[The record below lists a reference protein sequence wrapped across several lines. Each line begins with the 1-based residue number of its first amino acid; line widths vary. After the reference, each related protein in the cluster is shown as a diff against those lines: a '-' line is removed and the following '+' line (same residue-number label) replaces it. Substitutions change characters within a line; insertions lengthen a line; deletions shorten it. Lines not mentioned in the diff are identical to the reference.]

1 MLKPKEPMNSLASI
15 FRRMRSRWRAERAR
29 RELHALSDR
38 TLQDIGLRRA
48 DIDPIVEAAS
58 VTPVTDGDTGVK
70 RARPTLV
77 FHQ

>member
-1 MLKPKEPMNSLASI
+1 MSLATI

-58 VTPVTDGDTGVK
+58 VTSVTDGETEGK
-70 RARPTLV
+70 RARTILALD
-77 FHQ
+77 H

>member
-1 MLKPKEPMNSLASI
+1 MSLATI

-58 VTPVTDGDTGVK
+58 VTPVTDGETEGK
-70 RARPTLV
+70 RARTILALD
-77 FHQ
+77 H

>member
-1 MLKPKEPMNSLASI
+1 MSLARI

-48 DIDPIVEAAS
+48 DIDPLVEAAR
-58 VTPVTDGDTGVK
+58 VTAVTHADTEVK
-70 RARPTLV
+70 QGAPMLAL
-77 FHQ
+77 HH